1 MRTKEKRVDLIAYK
15 DDQRIAF
22 EIETG
27 KNSKAQ
33 VLENIEKCL
42 QDNVDKLY
50 LIATNRRAYEKI
62 KRLLVEKDMMDCSR
76 VCLEIGS
83 GG

>member
-1 MRTKEKRVDLIAYK
+1 MGTKEKRVDLIAYK
-15 DDQRIAF
+15 DGQRIAF

-42 QDNVDKLY
+42 RNELDKLY
-50 LIATNRRAYEKI
+50 LVATNKKAYEKI
-62 KRLLVEKDMMDCSR
+62 RELLVENDLVDCSK
-76 VCLEIGS
+76 VCLEFE
-83 GG
+83 GGW